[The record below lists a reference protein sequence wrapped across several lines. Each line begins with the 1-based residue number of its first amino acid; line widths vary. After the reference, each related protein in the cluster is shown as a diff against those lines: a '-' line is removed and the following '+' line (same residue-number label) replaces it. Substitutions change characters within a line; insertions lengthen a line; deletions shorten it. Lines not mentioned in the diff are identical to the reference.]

1 MINRGNYRRD
11 LFSERGGAEA
21 FEKALGEAA
30 VQYGWRVHAYVVMG
44 NHFHLALEL
53 TEANLSVGMQWLQGT
68 WARRINVHRKLNG
81 RPFQDRFKALVVEP
95 GAPFSGVCDY
105 IHLNPVRAKMVKAAR
120 MTEYPWSSLPKWTL
134 KDRPAWLDPRAA
146 LGERGGLPDDASG
159 WRKYHAGLL
168 LAAEKL
174 AQTRQPRK
182 GRLSRGWCIGSAEFR
197 AQMKKRMVEKGLSLE
212 MERLTGLEIDE
223 VQKERSEAWEERLRT
238 LAVVSDSLCAGLLL
252 F

>member
-1 MINRGNYRRD
+1 M
-11 LFSERGGAEA
+11 
-21 FEKALGEAA
+21 
-30 VQYGWRVHAYVVMG
+30 
-44 NHFHLALEL
+44 
-53 TEANLSVGMQWLQGT
+53 
-68 WARRINVHRKLNG
+68 HRKLNG

-174 AQTRQPRK
+174 AQSRQPRK

-223 VQKERSEAWEERLRT
+223 VQKERSEAWEGRLRT
-238 LAVVSDSLCAGLLL
+238 LAEKSGIALEKLPSPKSHPAKTLLAAAMKRSSSVSNAWLTERLQMGRPASVSQFVRRRMLTKAGAAEVHMLLSGVKL
-252 F
+252 